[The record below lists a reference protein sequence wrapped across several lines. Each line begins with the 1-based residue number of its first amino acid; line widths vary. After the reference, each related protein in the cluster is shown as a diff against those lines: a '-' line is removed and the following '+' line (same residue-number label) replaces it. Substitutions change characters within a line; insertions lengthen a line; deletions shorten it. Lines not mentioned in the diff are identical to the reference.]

1 LIFSEEFALLYY
13 EGCFVPELKIIG
25 LAVVA
30 VILAWLMFRV
40 VAKIF
45 KVVLF
50 LFLLAVIALFIYVK
64 FF

>member
-1 LIFSEEFALLYY
+1 
-13 EGCFVPELKIIG
+13 VPEIKIVG
-25 LAVVA
+25 LAIAA

-40 VAKIF
+40 VTKIF

-50 LFLLAVIALFIYVK
+50 LFLIAVVGLFIYIK